1 MVEDDHATR
10 EMLRHGLRALGFQVH
25 LAENDAEAVDLYQQH
40 QESVTVVLLDVEIPG
55 SDGAATWSSTAARR
69 IGNRKLLPLLVHPAT
84 LAAQDVRSA
93 ERASAA
99 KVEKLAAAGKSTG
112 KHGRKRSHR

>member
-1 MVEDDHATR
+1 
-10 EMLRHGLRALGFQVH
+10 MLRCEAHLRAV
-25 LAENDAEAVDLYQQH
+25 
-40 QESVTVVLLDVEIPG
+40 
-55 SDGAATWSSTAARR
+55 TAARR

-99 KVEKLAAAGKSTG
+99 KVEKLEKIAAATRSVKSTAKPAKDG